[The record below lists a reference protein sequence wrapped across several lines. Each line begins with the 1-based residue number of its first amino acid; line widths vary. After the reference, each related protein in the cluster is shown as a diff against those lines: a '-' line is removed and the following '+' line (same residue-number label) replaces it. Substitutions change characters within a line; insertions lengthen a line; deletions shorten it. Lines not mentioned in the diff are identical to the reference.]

1 MRSKIVAVIALL
13 VALTFI
19 TIGLS
24 LNQIDLIYSYFD
36 KMAQIANMP

>member
-1 MRSKIVAVIALL
+1 MRMKIISVIALL

-24 LNQIDLIYSYFD
+24 MNQIDLIYSYFNQ
-36 KMAQIANMP
+36 MANIP